1 MEKASAVKGL
11 EMVEEKD
18 WCCTQIADV
27 ELRSLKKCFGAT
39 AAVENLSLTVDRGEF
54 ITLLGPSGS
63 GKTTTLMMIAGFE
76 TPTSGDI
83 LIGGESVI
91 SKPPSKR
98 NLGMVFQN
106 YSLFPHM
113 TVFENIAFP
122 LRMRRTKEPEITK
135 RVARA
140 LELVQLGDY
149 GQRYPRQLSGGQQQ
163 RIALSRALVFDPP
176 ILLMDEPLGALD
188 KNLREYMQMEIKRI
202 QRQLGI
208 TTIYVTHDQ
217 QEALTMSNRIAVMNH
232 GKIEQVG
239 RPEEIYEKPANLF
252 VAGFVGESNLLKG
265 TVAERVEGAWLIRTD
280 SNLVLRVGYT
290 DSLKLGANVC
300 VTVRPERVIFPQ
312 GTEETR
318 RLNVFE
324 GVAMESTY
332 VGEMIKYAIRLK
344 TDETILV
351 KKPNAVGVLKYERGE
366 KVKIGWRWEDGTIL
380 EAL

>member
-1 MEKASAVKGL
+1 
-11 EMVEEKD
+11 MVEEKD

-27 ELRSLKKCFGAT
+27 ELRSLKKSFGALV
-39 AAVENLSLTVDRGEF
+39 AVDNLSLAVDRGEF

-76 TPTSGDI
+76 APSSGDI

-122 LRMRRTKEPEITK
+122 LRMRRAKEWEIAEK
-135 RVARA
+135 VKKA
-140 LELVQLGDY
+140 LALVQLPDY
-149 GQRYPRQLSGGQQQ
+149 GHRYPRQLSGGQQQ

-188 KNLREYMQMEIKRI
+188 KNLREHMQMEIKWI

-217 QEALTMSNRIAVMNH
+217 QEALTLSNRISVMNH
-232 GKIEQVG
+232 GRIEQVG
-239 RPEEIYEKPANLF
+239 RPEEIYERPANLF
-252 VAGFVGESNLLKG
+252 VAGFVGESNLLRGK
-265 TVAERVEGAWLIRTD
+265 VAERDENGWLIRTD
-280 SNLVLRVGYT
+280 SNLAVRVDAA
-290 DSLKLGANVC
+290 DSLRLGKE
-300 VTVRPERVIFPQ
+300 VTVAVRPERVLFPQ
-312 GTEETR
+312 GTEGPD

-324 GVAMESTY
+324 GVAVESTY
-332 VGEMIKYAIRLK
+332 VGEVIKYVIRLK
-344 TDETILV
+344 TDETIVV
-351 KKPNAVGVLKYERGE
+351 KKPNTAGVLKYERGE
-366 KVKIGWRWEDGTIL
+366 KVKIGWYWKDGNIL
-380 EAL
+380 EVP

>member
-1 MEKASAVKGL
+1 
-11 EMVEEKD
+11 MVEEKGKD

-27 ELRSLKKCFGAT
+27 ELRSLKKCFGAM

-83 LIGGESVI
+83 LIGGESVV
-91 SKPPSKR
+91 SRPPSKR

-122 LRMRRTKEPEITK
+122 LRMRKAKESEITK
-135 RVARA
+135 KVARA

-149 GQRYPRQLSGGQQQ
+149 GHRYPRQLSGGQQQ

-239 RPEEIYEKPANLF
+239 GPEEIYEKPANLF

-265 TVAERVEGAWLIRTD
+265 KVAERTESAWLIRTD
-280 SNLVLRVGYT
+280 SNLVLRVHSAA
-290 DSLKLGANVC
+290 SLKLGADVY

-312 GTEETR
+312 GIDNAQ

-324 GVAMESTY
+324 GVAVESTY

-344 TDETILV
+344 TDETIV
-351 KKPNAVGVLKYERGE
+351 DKKPNAVGVLKYERGE
-366 KVKIGWRWEDGTIL
+366 KVKIGWRWEDGNIL
-380 EAL
+380 EAP